1 MLCGFGGG
9 RIYGLSMDI
18 SDWLIGCKVP
28 GSENKQHVLLW
39 FSKGQCPPGICN
51 CKSFLKGLEREIK
64 LYIRYLSILSV
75 LNTTKSLLF
84 RPTYCIVYLE

>member
-1 MLCGFGGG
+1 MDSLWTSVIGLSGAKCPAQ
-9 RIYGLSMDI
+9 RINNTSCYGL
-18 SDWLIGCKVP
+18 V
-28 GSENKQHVLLW
+28 
-39 FSKGQCPPGICN
+39 KGNARRGICN

-75 LNTTKSLLF
+75 LNTTKSLLL